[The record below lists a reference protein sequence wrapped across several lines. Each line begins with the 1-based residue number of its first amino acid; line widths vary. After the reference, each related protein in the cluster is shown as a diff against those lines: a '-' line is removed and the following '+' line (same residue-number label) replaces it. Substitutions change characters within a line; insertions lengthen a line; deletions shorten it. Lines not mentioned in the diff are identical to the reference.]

1 MLHNLRHA
9 CWKQSMSNMHVAKQ
23 SMSTS
28 FGHACCIIEDMH
40 VANKACRHHSSIIE
54 DMHVA
59 NKAYMSTWE
68 KGRECCLSVL
78 LQQPSHWSA
87 LSSTITSIRLPVLFS
102 SRNSHPSLSRRISS
116 PSAYPR
122 ACCPTSYT
130 TYVIYTEGYP
140 CRLPHASPPRRTDF
154 VGQPC
159 LCMSH
164 GFTGHLNSAAGP
176 SIWSMSTT

>member
-1 MLHNLRHA
+1 
-9 CWKQSMSNMHVAKQ
+9 
-23 SMSTS
+23 MSTS
-28 FGHACCIIEDMH
+28 FLHYCRHACCKQIIH
-40 VANKACRHHSSIIE
+40 VNMRQ
-54 DMHVA
+54 
-59 NKAYMSTWE
+59 
-68 KGRECCLSVL
+68 RESVL
-78 LQQPSHWSA
+78 FIGTPSATLA
-87 LSSTITSIRLPVLFS
+87 LKCIVNNGYQHAVSHTVTSFIQL
-102 SRNSHPSLSRRISS
+102 SRNSLPSLSRRISS

-176 SIWSMSTT
+176 SIPPHSSPMGRRQLFYMSTCIQYCTCCLL